1 MTPVEIKLKDFE
13 EYMKDA
19 KLFLRAIKIL
29 NISSLLLL
37 VISVSDTIY
46 TVIGVVLLLSVIHGI
61 LDMVLPNYVA
71 IEKSYKEAK
80 KFYKVLLDSEPC
92 SSKTTNI
99 EGSYDRAN
107 LLYNFTFK

>member
-1 MTPVEIKLKDFE
+1 MMPVEIKLNDFE

-19 KLFLRAIKIL
+19 KSFLRAIKIL
-29 NISSLLLL
+29 NISSLVLL
-37 VISVSDTIY
+37 VISALDTIY
-46 TVIGVVLLLSVIHGI
+46 VVIGAVLLLAVAHGI
-61 LDMVLPNYVA
+61 LDMVLPNYIA

-80 KFYKVLLDSEPC
+80 KFYKVLLDSAPC
-92 SSKTTNI
+92 SSQTMSI

>member
-13 EYMKDA
+13 DYMKDA
-19 KLFLRAIKIL
+19 KSFLRAIKIL

-37 VISVSDTIY
+37 VISALDTIY
-46 TVIGVVLLLSVIHGI
+46 VAIGAVLLLAVVHGI
-61 LDMVLPNYVA
+61 LDMVLPNYIAV
-71 IEKSYKEAK
+71 ENSYKEAK